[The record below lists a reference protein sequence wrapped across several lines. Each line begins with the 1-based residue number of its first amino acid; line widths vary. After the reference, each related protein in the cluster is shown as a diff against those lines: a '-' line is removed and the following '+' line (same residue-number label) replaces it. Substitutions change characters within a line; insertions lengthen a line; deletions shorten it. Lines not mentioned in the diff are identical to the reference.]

1 MRQEGRLLIGLGI
14 FFGVI
19 CAVYWL
25 WSHEDAGGVMLF
37 GGMLMGFLPGS
48 YYFWW
53 SRRMKSRP
61 EDRSDATIA
70 DGAGVISAFPG
81 SSIFPFVLGMGCFLS
96 VLAMVFGIWLALP
109 GVGLVLWALLGATAE
124 GRRGGEH

>member
-1 MRQEGRLLIGLGI
+1 
-14 FFGVI
+14 
-19 CAVYWL
+19 
-25 WSHEDAGGVMLF
+25 
-37 GGMLMGFLPGS
+37 
-48 YYFWW
+48 
-53 SRRMKSRP
+53 MKSRP